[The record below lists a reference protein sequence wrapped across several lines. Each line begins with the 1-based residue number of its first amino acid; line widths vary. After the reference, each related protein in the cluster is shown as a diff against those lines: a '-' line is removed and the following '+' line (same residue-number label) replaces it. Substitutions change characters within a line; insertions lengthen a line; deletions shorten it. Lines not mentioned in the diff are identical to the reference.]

1 MTTTTSNERR
11 PLPRRILDEARRSPG
26 LAVTIVLLVLIALVG
41 LLAPWIV
48 PYPEDALG
56 NTDTSRAYLEPS
68 SDHWFGTD
76 NLGRDVFSRVVYG
89 TRFGLV
95 VSVAVVCIS
104 LVIGIIVGLLAGYI
118 GGWWDEGLMRVTDV
132 FLAIPGLLLA
142 LALASVLPPG
152 LLGAT
157 IALSV
162 TWWPWYTRIIRGEV
176 LSVLGRKHVEACY
189 ALGLSHPRILL
200 RHVFPNARTSL
211 MVQAST
217 DFGSVLLAVAA
228 LSFLGLGAQSPT
240 PDWGLMVE
248 QSRTHFSTH
257 WWMGTFPGLAIL
269 VVAALFYLLGDGLRD
284 RLDPKHTTGSTG
296 STGGEAK

>member
-1 MTTTTSNERR
+1 MTTTSPTHP
-11 PLPRRILDEARRSPG
+11 PLPTRVLAEARRSPV
-26 LAVTIVLLVLIALVG
+26 LAVTIVLLILVALVG
-41 LLAPWIV
+41 VFAPWIA

-56 NTDTSRAYLEPS
+56 NTAPDRSYIPPS

-76 NLGRDVFSRVVYG
+76 HLGRDVFSRVVYG

-104 LVIGIIVGLLAGYI
+104 LVIGIVIGLLAGYI

-132 FLAIPGLLLA
+132 FLAVPGLLLA
-142 LALASVLPPG
+142 LALASALNPG
-152 LLGAT
+152 LIGAT

-176 LSVLGRKHVEACY
+176 LSVMGRKHIEACR
-189 ALGLSHPRILL
+189 ALGLSHTRVLL
-200 RHVFPNARTSL
+200 RHVLPNARTSL

-248 QSRTHFSTH
+248 QARTHFSTH

-269 VVAALFYLLGDGLRD
+269 FVAALFYLLGDGLRD
-284 RLDPKHTTGSTG
+284 RLDPKHTTSTG
-296 STGGEAK
+296 SGGTT